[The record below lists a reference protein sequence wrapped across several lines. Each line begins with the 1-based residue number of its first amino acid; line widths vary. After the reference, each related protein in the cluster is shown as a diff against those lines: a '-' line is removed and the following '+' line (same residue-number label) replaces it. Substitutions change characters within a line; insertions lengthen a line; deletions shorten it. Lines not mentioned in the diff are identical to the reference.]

1 MSVLLAESLEVPLP
15 LLVPTADIQGST
27 LVTHQA
33 GRVTTSC
40 PARHKSP
47 HPHHA
52 LEASQG
58 SMRQEGQG
66 YARLTKEV
74 T

>member
-1 MSVLLAESLEVPLP
+1 MSVLVESLEVPLP
-15 LLVPTADIQGST
+15 LLVPTADIQGEH
-27 LVTHQA
+27 LAHNQA

-40 PARHKSP
+40 PAGHKSP

-52 LEASQG
+52 LEVSQG

-66 YARLTKEV
+66 YARFTKEV